1 MSDKFSITITAK
13 ARHGKLWELRKK
25 FGTTKALAKYLG
37 VSQSEFGLW
46 LNLKSVPPKRM
57 SKERRLRIDEK
68 LAPFG
73 CLLEDL
79 FPIELTD
86 DILDKP
92 KEFEITR
99 EVDLKLL
106 ADAGAIK
113 LIESPYDEV
122 EHKNLQEQI
131 GNSLNTLTPREEKVI
146 KLHFGLDGEDEHS
159 YQEIANI
166 LEVTN
171 TRVQQI
177 ESKGL
182 RRLRHISRSKNLRN
196 FLKGEESQQ
205 NINVKFYERYK
216 AQKEIVFVD
225 TFPIMCSLY
234 SIAVSSTI
242 EMFNGFAE
250 SGTYIRVYINTVL
263 EWACRINK
271 EDVGVRDHFNSN
283 QTMCK
288 VMPRIIKIEKGY
300 IVSVVIGPI
309 LKECVKHKRLIKDID
324 VVLACAPVKYKEY
337 EL

>member
-1 MSDKFSITITAK
+1 MGDKFSITITAK

-25 FGTTKALAKYLG
+25 FGTTTALAKYLDM
-37 VSQSEFGLW
+37 SQSELGEW
-46 LNLKSVPPKRM
+46 LNLKKKPPERM
-57 SKERRLRIDEK
+57 SKERRLRLDEK

-73 CLLEDL
+73 LLLDDL

-86 DILDKP
+86 DILDKS

-122 EHKNLQEQI
+122 ENKDLQEQI
-131 GNSLNTLTPREEKVI
+131 GNSLNTLTSREEKVI

-166 LEVTN
+166 FEVTN

-182 RRLRHISRSKNLRN
+182 RKLRHVSRSKNLRS
-196 FLKGEESQQ
+196 FLKGEESERCM
-205 NINVKFYERYK
+205 NVRFSERYNK
-216 AQKEIVFVD
+216 QKEIVFLNESSV
-225 TFPIMCSLY
+225 MCSLY
-234 SIAVSSTI
+234 SVAVSSKI
-242 EMFNGFAE
+242 EMFDVFVE
-250 SGTYIRVYINTVL
+250 SGTYVRIYINTVL

-271 EDVGVRDHFNSN
+271 EDVGIKDYFNTS
-283 QTMCK
+283 QTLYK
-288 VMPRIIKIEKGY
+288 VMPCIIKIEKGY
-300 IVSVVIGPI
+300 LVSVVIGPI
-309 LKECVKHKRLIKDID
+309 LKEYVKFRNVFKDID
-324 VVLACAPVKYKEY
+324 VVLTYVPVI
-337 EL
+337 